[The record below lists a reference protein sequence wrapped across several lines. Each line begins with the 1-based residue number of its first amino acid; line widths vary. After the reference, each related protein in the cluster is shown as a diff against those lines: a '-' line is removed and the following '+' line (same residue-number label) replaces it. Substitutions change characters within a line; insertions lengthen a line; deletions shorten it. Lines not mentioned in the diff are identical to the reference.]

1 MRRRRGSTAILAT
14 NWAEREAIVGTFV
27 LGGPRA
33 DRAGSHALARHRP
46 GRLANLIGCS
56 KTAAGLREIGILP
69 ILRDILAVHRAIA
82 YRGDPDALVFPT
94 LTGARRDADSL
105 RTRVLAAVFERADEL
120 LEQRG
125 LVPLPKGLT
134 THKLRH
140 AFASVLIALGED
152 PISVMRQIG
161 HADPTF
167 TLRVYTHMMIRDPA
181 ERAAAEGAGAR

>member
-1 MRRRRGSTAILAT
+1 MLWRDIDL
-14 NWAEREAIVGTFV
+14 
-27 LGGPRA
+27 
-33 DRAGSHALARHRP
+33 AGSRIF
-46 GRLANLIGCS
+46 IGCS
-56 KTAAGLREIGILP
+56 KTAAGLREIEILP

-152 PISVMRQIG
+152 PISVMGQIG

-181 ERAAAEGAGAR
+181 TLAAPDRQGPRPLGRARLAGGQWQGSGVRMGVDRARLGQDAPGEED